1 MRALRIGQSR
11 MVPTLRLGNPMDH
24 GLFPLLPSILSRLT
38 CIPCDGRRKVL
49 SSGVL
54 TGRDIRP
61 FGYTTAIMSQGSGD
75 YFMSPRA
82 STSKSS
88 SGLSRR
94 FTGLISRKSTQGPAK
109 EKAKNEF
116 GLNTVFDPDETTEVI
131 ADFVFV
137 HGLGGGSST
146 TWCLKQNPEYFWPKE
161 WLPKDTDFEG
171 VRVHSFGY
179 NATWATWLKSPLDVH
194 AFGQSLVEELLSDPK
209 VKGQDTPIVLIGHSM
224 GGLVIKK
231 TCILLKTNPEFAHLA
246 KRLHSFYFLGTPHRG
261 SNLAGVLNNLLRV
274 SGSGHRAYVSGLE
287 TKSEMIRGLSDGFRV
302 NYAGI
307 HLHTFY
313 ESQPT
318 PPVGMIVD
326 MESATL
332 GL

>member
-1 MRALRIGQSR
+1 
-11 MVPTLRLGNPMDH
+11 
-24 GLFPLLPSILSRLT
+24 
-38 CIPCDGRRKVL
+38 
-49 SSGVL
+49 
-54 TGRDIRP
+54 
-61 FGYTTAIMSQGSGD
+61 MSQDPGDRD
-75 YFMSPRA
+75 YFASHRA
-82 STSKSS
+82 STTKTTASYASTSNASS
-88 SGLSRR
+88 RSGSGLSRR
-94 FTGLISRKSTQGPAK
+94 FTGLLSRRSTEKTP
-109 EKAKNEF
+109 KAKNEF
-116 GLNTVFDPDETTEVI
+116 GLNTVFEPDESTPVI

-161 WLPKDTDFEG
+161 WLPKDPAFAG

-209 VKGQDTPIVLIGHSM
+209 VSAQKTPIVLIGHSM

-231 TCILLKTNPEFAHLA
+231 TCILLRTNPQFAPMA

-274 SGSGHRAYVSGLE
+274 SGSGTRAYVSGLE
-287 TKSEMIRGLSDGFRV
+287 TKSEMIRGLSDGFRH
-302 NYAGI
+302 NYQGI

-332 GL
+332 GM